1 MKAAAPEVPKPNAGQ
16 TLLVVDDN
24 EANLDMLSRR
34 LEKSGFTVFVAPD
47 GPSALD
53 IVERKSV
60 DLVLLDIMM
69 PGMTGID
76 VLKVLRATHSA
87 AELPVIMATA
97 KTESDDV
104 VEALS
109 LGAND
114 YVTKPIDFPVVLA
127 RVQAHLRTRRMLLT
141 RDGAVALPTPTPQGT
156 PAAPGAPIG
165 PGTVIADKYRIESS
179 IGSGNF
185 GTVYRARHLDLD
197 HGVAVKVLQ
206 SMLADAEGLA
216 RFRQEGIS
224 ACRVRHPNAVAML
237 DFGVTPGNVAFLV
250 MELLEGRSLLDELRE
265 QGRLSPERCAE
276 ILIPVCDVL
285 AESHRNNVIHRDIK
299 PSNIFLQRTT
309 RGEVPKVLDF
319 GIAKMADVAV
329 GQNLTMDGTVLG
341 TPAYMAPERF
351 RTTPYDGKSDVYSLG
366 VMLYQM
372 LAGRLPFVIEGG
384 TDPMALVWMHQSQ
397 APPSLRARDPGL
409 SPAVEAV
416 VLQALRKESE
426 QRPTAEEFAR
436 NLSRAVGQGGGREA
450 GSASQ
455 AADSSEAVTRVA
467 AIRPPRP
474 PTAATVPDDVPTT
487 REPRRKPP
495 ADEKPQD

>member
-1 MKAAAPEVPKPNAGQ
+1 MPPAAAEIPKPDAGQ

-24 EANLDMLSRR
+24 EANRDMLSRR
-34 LEKSGFTVFVAPD
+34 LEKSGFSVLVAAD

-53 IVERKSV
+53 IVERSRI

-104 VEALS
+104 VEALT

-141 RDGAVALPTPTPQGT
+141 RDGPVALPTPTPQGT
-156 PAAPGAPIG
+156 PASAGMPVG
-165 PGTVIADKYRIESS
+165 PGTIIADKYRIEFP

-197 HGVAVKVLQ
+197 HAVAVKVLQ
-206 SMLADAEGLA
+206 ATLADAEGLA
-216 RFRQEGIS
+216 RFRREGIS

-237 DFGVTPGNVAFLV
+237 DFGVTPGGVAFLV
-250 MELLEGRSLLDELRE
+250 MEHLEGRSLLDELRE
-265 QGRLSPERCAE
+265 HGVLSPDRCAE

-285 AESHRNNVIHRDIK
+285 AESHRNGIIHRDIK
-299 PSNIFLQRTT
+299 PSNIFLHRTP

-319 GIAKMADVAV
+319 GIAKMVDAAV

-351 RTTPYDGKSDVYSLG
+351 RAKPFDGKSDVYSLG
-366 VMLYQM
+366 VTLYQM
-372 LAGRLPFVIEGG
+372 LAGRLPFVTEGV
-384 TDPMALVWMHQSQ
+384 DPMSIVWMHQTQ
-397 APPSLRARDPGL
+397 APPSLREGFPGI
-409 SPAVEAV
+409 PAAVEAV
-416 VLQALRKESE
+416 VMQALRKESD

-436 NLSRAVGQGGGREA
+436 NLARAAGQEGGVVGGSVTA
-450 GSASQ
+450 GANP
-455 AADSSEAVTRVA
+455 ADEITRITVA
-467 AIRPPRP
+467 PRP
-474 PTAATVPDDVPTT
+474 AAAAPAPD
-487 REPRRKPP
+487 
-495 ADEKPQD
+495 DEKPQG

>member
-1 MKAAAPEVPKPNAGQ
+1 MTPAPAEAAKPAPVH

-34 LEKSGFTVFVAPD
+34 LERSGFSVLVASD

-53 IVERKSV
+53 IVARKPV

-97 KTESDDV
+97 KTDTDDV
-104 VEALS
+104 VEALT

-114 YVTKPIDFPVVLA
+114 YVTKPIDFQVMLA

-141 RDGAVALPTPTPQGT
+141 REGAAALPTPTPQGT
-156 PAAPGAPIG
+156 PAAAGAPIG

-197 HGVAVKVLQ
+197 HNVAVKVLQ
-206 SMLADAEGLA
+206 AMLSDAEGLA

-237 DFGVTPGNVAFLV
+237 DFGVTPGGVAFLV

-265 QGRLSPERCAE
+265 RGTLSPERCAE

-285 AESHRNNVIHRDIK
+285 AESHRNGIIHRDIK
-299 PSNIFLQRTT
+299 PSNIFLHRTA
-309 RGEVPKVLDF
+309 RGEVPKILDF
-319 GIAKMADVAV
+319 GIAKMADAAVA
-329 GQNLTMDGTVLG
+329 QNLTMDGTVLG

-351 RTTPYDGKSDVYSLG
+351 RAKPYDGKSDVYSLG

-372 LAGRLPFVIEGG
+372 LAGRLPFSIEGG
-384 TDPMALVWMHQSQ
+384 ADPMALVWMHQSQ
-397 APPSLRARDPGL
+397 APASLCAQNPL
-409 SPAVEAV
+409 LPPAVEAV
-416 VLQALRKESE
+416 VLQALRKEPD
-426 QRPTAEEFAR
+426 QRPTAEELAR
-436 NLSRAVGQGGGREA
+436 NLARALGQGGPHGAAPPGPA
-450 GSASQ
+450 G
-455 AADSSEAVTRVA
+455 DGPEAVTRVSVVRRA
-467 AIRPPRP
+467 KPRESP
-474 PTAATVPDDVPTT
+474 TVPDAFSIGDPGPT
-487 REPRRKPP
+487 
-495 ADEKPQD
+495 DEKPQD